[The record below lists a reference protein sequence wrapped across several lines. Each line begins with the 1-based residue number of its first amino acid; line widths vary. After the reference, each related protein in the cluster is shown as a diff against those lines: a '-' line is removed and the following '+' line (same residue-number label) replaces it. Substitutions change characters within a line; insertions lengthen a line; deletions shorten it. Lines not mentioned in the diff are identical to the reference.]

1 MSQYTRIAATG
12 LKGAIISTAI
22 VSLMTGPALATSGGA
37 TPPTALTS
45 LGDLILLTPLM
56 DFLDSIESLVLTIGQ
71 AVLAIYIAFQ
81 LMYVGVSSQTTQ
93 SLLKIVTAAVAFI
106 LLQSFSSVRSFLTS
120 NASDSDSSSVLIPPE
135 VGEYAETVATTLV
148 GSLF

>member
-12 LKGAIISTAI
+12 LKSAIIATAI
-22 VSLMTGPALATSGGA
+22 VSLMAGPALATSGSA
-37 TPPTALTS
+37 TSPTALTS
-45 LGDLILLTPLM
+45 LGDLILITPLM

-93 SLLKIVTAAVAFI
+93 SLVKIVTAAVAFI
-106 LLQSFSSVRSFLTS
+106 LLQSFDSVRSFLTD
-120 NASDSDSSSVLIPPE
+120 NASSVLIPPE
-135 VGEYAETVATTLV
+135 LGEYTEPMATTLV
-148 GSLF
+148 GSLL